1 MTQMRTAKKKQLKLS
16 GVVFVAFVV
25 TFVVYLASSIFLK
38 SYNVS
43 LSMAKAK
50 LENQIEQTKVS
61 VLNLNLE
68 IKELG
73 DYDRV
78 MGLLGENK
86 MSPNNSNIYIIED

>member
-1 MTQMRTAKKKQLKLS
+1 MTQMRTAKRKQLRLS
-16 GVVFVAFVV
+16 GVVFVAFIA
-25 TFVVYLASSIFLK
+25 TFVVYLVSCIFLK

-50 LENQIEQTKVS
+50 LEDQIAQTKVS

-78 MGLLGENK
+78 MGLLGDSK
-86 MSPNNSNIYIIED
+86 MSSNNSNIYIIED